1 NQQLTVRVNFD
12 RQARQLAG
20 QPLELLLYLDHPTK
34 EPVNDTIRY
43 GVMGASAA
51 GDAGAAGGAS
61 AAGAA
66 GAAGTGPAAAAAVP
80 PPASPAGVAEL
91 GFGPAYE
98 VRLDFAT
105 APAGLRPTVT
115 VSEAAGHGAWREVA
129 TLRQAGL
136 GGVFEARIP

>member
-1 NQQLTVRVNFD
+1 
-12 RQARQLAG
+12 
-20 QPLELLLYLDHPTK
+20 LYLDHPTK

-51 GDAGAAGGAS
+51 GDAGAAG
-61 AAGAA
+61 
-66 GAAGTGPAAAAAVP
+66 TGPAPAAAVP

-136 GGVFEARIP
+136 GGVFEARIPFDLLGYEPGDPVRVVAVLA